1 MTRAEYFFAG
11 NAPDLKRIYQGLNSK
26 LVMER
31 KSTEITALFTAVA
44 ASLTLLAGALSL
56 MWFNR
61 IL

>member
-31 KSTEITALFTAVA
+31 KTTEVTALFTALA
-44 ASLTLLAGALSL
+44 ASLTLLAASLSL